1 MDEEKE
7 PKESR
12 VRINLKQTAKGEVYF
27 DITSEFKSVDESVEN
42 LGLAL
47 EKTKALC
54 VEKNL
59 KLAGEAA

>member
-1 MDEEKE
+1 
-7 PKESR
+7 

>member
-1 MDEEKE
+1 MPEENE
-7 PKESR
+7 PNESR

-54 VEKNL
+54 IEK
-59 KLAGEAA
+59 KLRLVDSAA